1 MAEKFRIAMLGIDHP
16 HGMGWRESLALVNDA
31 LEITALMP
39 AFGNSTASLEERL
52 AGVPRFDSV
61 ETLLKDGGDLFD
73 GALVC
78 LPNNVGPDA
87 VIALAQAGKHIL
99 MEKPGAANAANA
111 RRMAD
116 AVRKNKVAFQNGF
129 MWRYDELTNRLRDMC
144 RERRFGN
151 LISVE
156 MTYATSDVSRR
167 DPGHYLFDAEQSGGG
182 FFNWLACHHLDLL
195 QYVTGEA
202 ITGVTA
208 RVGTFGGTETEVE
221 DGGSALLDLAG
232 GGLATFTGGYW
243 HPRWMNDVQWTLR
256 GTQRWVHWAPDRAGT
271 GGALDIHGPQPQFM
285 AMDEVFEMPP
295 DTVGGYGGQKMVDL
309 LRDWIHCAREG
320 GDCRNTPESTTATL
334 EIIDAIYEA
343 SEQARRVD
351 CEIEAV

>member
-208 RVGTFGGTETEVE
+208 RVGIFGGTETEVE

-232 GGLATFTGGYW
+232 GGLAGG
-243 HPRWMNDVQWTLR
+243 N
-256 GTQRWVHWAPDRAGT
+256 
-271 GGALDIHGPQPQFM
+271 
-285 AMDEVFEMPP
+285 
-295 DTVGGYGGQKMVDL
+295 
-309 LRDWIHCAREG
+309 
-320 GDCRNTPESTTATL
+320 
-334 EIIDAIYEA
+334 
-343 SEQARRVD
+343 
-351 CEIEAV
+351 

>member
-1 MAEKFRIAMLGIDHP
+1 MADKLRIAVLGIDHP
-16 HGMGWRESLALVNDA
+16 HGMGWRESLELVRDE

-39 AFGNSTASLEERL
+39 AFDGALASLEERHAQL
-52 AGVPRFDSV
+52 PRFDSI
-61 ETLLKDGGDLFD
+61 ETLFTDGGNLFD

-87 VIALAQAGKHIL
+87 VIALVQAGKHIL
-99 MEKPGAANAANA
+99 LEKPGAANAADA
-111 RRMAD
+111 RRMVE
-116 AVRKNKVAFQNGF
+116 AVRGAKVAFQNGF
-129 MWRYDELTNRLRDMC
+129 MWRYDELTNRLRDMV
-144 RERRFGN
+144 REGRFGE

-167 DPGHYLFDAEQSGGG
+167 DSSHYLFDAEQSGGG
-182 FFNWLACHHLDLL
+182 FFNWLACHHIDLL

-202 ITGVTA
+202 ITGVTS
-208 RVGTFGGTETEVE
+208 RVGIFGGTETEVE

-285 AMDEVFEMPP
+285 AMDEVFELPP
-295 DTVGGYGGQKMVDL
+295 DTVGGYGGHKMVNL
-309 LRDWIHCAREG
+309 LRDWIRCARDG

-343 SEQARRVD
+343 SEKGRRVE
-351 CEIEAV
+351 CAIEAV